1 MQKIFEDKMLFI
13 LNLTNLERQK
23 LYGLKIKILCE
34 EMIFMGS
41 YFDNWTYSL
50 PRFKTELVALFL
62 AKLSNIFSIHILRI
76 IKWYHMRRV
85 ASMTLEDSIECSA
98 PRVIRYHFRRKIFS
112 IPNSNNNSTIVLNY
126 ETWRTDMSDKRTDF
140 ASSVP
145 ANGYISG
152 SETACD
158 WCHACHIDCGDEGRA
173 AMTRNR
179 PLLMWVTFTYSS
191 TLYCVV
197 CRYR

>member
-1 MQKIFEDKMLFI
+1 MDLKSKFSVKKWFSWGHI
-13 LNLTNLERQK
+13 LTIGHIVFLGSK
-23 LYGLKIKILCE
+23 L
-34 EMIFMGS
+34 
-41 YFDNWTYSL
+41 SL
-50 PRFKTELVALFL
+50 WRFFL

-85 ASMTLEDSIECSA
+85 ASMTLEDSIECMQSA
-98 PRVIRYHFRRKIFS
+98 TRVIRYHFRRKIFS